1 MAKMSAETA
10 FRNGVSAKS
19 FMNGYFKPAKRLL
32 VRDNYYGIM
41 MLKINDY
48 ISSNRQLA
56 NRQVKFVKSRDDQKT
71 ANQINE
77 ILWNML
83 TGNVPYKEIFFKAMN
98 LRLISKTL
106 PFNPLSWTRKK
117 RDIFGKRSIKN

>member
-1 MAKMSAETA
+1 
-10 FRNGVSAKS
+10 
-19 FMNGYFKPAKRLL
+19 
-32 VRDNYYGIM
+32 

-56 NRQVKFVKSRDDQKT
+56 NSQVMLARSSDDKKT
-71 ANQINE
+71 ASQINE

-83 TGNVPYKEIFFKAMN
+83 TGNVPYKEIFAKAMN

-106 PFNPLSWTRKK
+106 PLNPISWIRKK
-117 RDIFGKRSIKN
+117 RDNFNNDK